1 MLMYISALI
10 VGILLLVWSADR
22 FIDGSAKL
30 AKRLRFPTLIVGM
43 VVVGFGT
50 SAPEMVVSAT
60 AAWQGDA
67 ALALGNAI
75 GSNIINITLILGVT
89 ALLTPLALNQRVLK
103 KEIPFLIIISLLSG
117 FIFWDLKVTR
127 LEGGILLVV
136 LMVFLFWMLKV
147 ATGGKNEAT
156 EEKIDLKIAIF
167 WIFFGLIL
175 LIFSSKILLWGAK
188 NLALEMGI
196 SELIIGLSIIALG
209 TSLPELAASVVAVF
223 KKEHDIAIGNI
234 VGSNIFNL
242 LAVVGLASV
251 ISPMEGVAK
260 EFFYRD
266 WIFMNFV
273 TLLLLLL
280 GVGFLGKKYRISF
293 IGGAVLLVC
302 YLGYNAFLY
311 KEMFL

>member
-1 MLMYISALI
+1 MYISALI

-30 AKRLRFPTLIVGM
+30 AKRLRFPTLIIGM

-103 KEIPFLIIISLLSG
+103 KEMPFLIAISLLSG

-156 EEKIDLKIAIF
+156 EEKIDLKKAIF

-188 NLALEMGI
+188 NLA
-196 SELIIGLSIIALG
+196 
-209 TSLPELAASVVAVF
+209 
-223 KKEHDIAIGNI
+223 
-234 VGSNIFNL
+234 
-242 LAVVGLASV
+242 
-251 ISPMEGVAK
+251 
-260 EFFYRD
+260 
-266 WIFMNFV
+266 
-273 TLLLLLL
+273 
-280 GVGFLGKKYRISF
+280 
-293 IGGAVLLVC
+293 
-302 YLGYNAFLY
+302 
-311 KEMFL
+311 

>member
-67 ALALGNAI
+67 SIALGNAI

-103 KEIPFLIIISLLSG
+103 KEMPFLIAISLLSG

-156 EEKIDLKIAIF
+156 EEKIDLKKAIF

-188 NLALEMGI
+188 NLALEMGV

-242 LAVVGLASV
+242 LAVVGLAGV
-251 ISPMEGVAK
+251 ISPIEGVAK

-266 WIFMNFV
+266 WVFMNFV

-280 GVGFLGKKYRISF
+280 GIGFLGKKYRVGF
-293 IGGAVLLVC
+293 LGGVVLLAC